1 MGVKQGNEDFHAH
14 ARLSIVDGSD
24 NESDTYALCEV
35 NGKTLP
41 SENQSLL
48 LAIISRG
55 LDRTWRF
62 EAVDQCVR
70 TSLLDKGVQ
79 QFRLQLS
86 DKQQHIQHIHAQA
99 PQAYKKSVQHIHAQA
114 PAPSLLHFDWLPPG
128 HSITS
133 GGLEIFTEDQD
144 DTDSAPDMDPF
155 AQALGTPKTGCKST
169 ELDAHVAHRLGERRW
184 KTSL

>member
-86 DKQQHIQHIHAQA
+86 DKQQH
-99 PQAYKKSVQHIHAQA
+99 VQHIHAQA